1 MAPLLVGVI
10 PFGLVAGAAPV
21 DADLGGG
28 IAIGL
33 STIVFAG
40 ASQLAMVD
48 VLGSGGSVFI
58 AVLTAWTI
66 NLRLM
71 LYSASL
77 SPFLAKE
84 SLHRRTWVAYLL
96 TDQAYAVSI
105 TRWSGG
111 GHAAAPERRLPFYF
125 GAALALWVNWQICT
139 IVGVL
144 IGSAIPDSLPIEF
157 AVPLVFL
164 VLLVPTLSSSP
175 AVVAAIFG
183 GGAAV
188 VCAELGGE
196 QPGHRRRRGLRHH
209 RRGGRPSTGGTAL
222 PSSTPAARTCAGRGP
237 GRRPRRFGRRTMS
250 RLWVAVILGGIGT
263 FSMRASF
270 LMAAHR
276 MADVPPVVQRI
287 LRQIPPA
294 ALASIV
300 VPAFL
305 RPDGHFSLWTPSS
318 PPAWS
323 PPRWRGRRGTPS
335 SPSWWG
341 WPCWWPSTRSEP
353 PTA

>member
-1 MAPLLVGVI
+1 MRSSEFKAGALAVAPLVVGVI

-48 VLGSGGSVFI
+48 VLGSGGSVLI

-66 NLRLM
+66 NLRLL

-77 SPFLAKE
+77 SPFLARE
-84 SLHRRTWVAYLL
+84 PLRRRTWAAYLL

-164 VLLVPTLSSSP
+164 VLLVPTLSSTP
-175 AVVAAIFG
+175 AVAAAVFG
-183 GGAAV
+183 GAAAV
-188 VCAELGGE
+188 VCAELGGTNLAIVAGAVCGITAGVVAE
-196 QPGHRRRRGLRHH
+196 HRRDG
-209 RRGGRPSTGGTAL
+209 
-222 PSSTPAARTCAGRGP
+222 PAVATRAPEPEPEDGP
-237 GRRPRRFGRRTMS
+237 GRAPGDAT
-250 RLWVAVILGGIGT
+250 
-263 FSMRASF
+263 
-270 LMAAHR
+270 
-276 MADVPPVVQRI
+276 
-287 LRQIPPA
+287 
-294 ALASIV
+294 
-300 VPAFL
+300 
-305 RPDGHFSLWTPSS
+305 
-318 PPAWS
+318 
-323 PPRWRGRRGTPS
+323 
-335 SPSWWG
+335 
-341 WPCWWPSTRSEP
+341 
-353 PTA
+353 